1 MKLVTAFIK
10 PFRLDE
16 VQEAL
21 AYLEIRSM
29 AVGEVRGYGGRQA
42 MDGLDT
48 GELRLRVE
56 VTVPDDKLDQV
67 LAAFEA
73 ARTGHSG
80 DGLIFVVPL
89 DAVVTIRTGE
99 TRR

>member
-1 MKLVTAFIK
+1 MKLVTAVIK

-21 AYLEIRSM
+21 ALLQIRSM
-29 AVGEVRGYGGRQA
+29 AVGEVRGYGGRQGIN
-42 MDGLDT
+42 GLDT

-56 VTVPDDKLDQV
+56 VTVPDDKLDAV
-67 LAAFEA
+67 LEAFEA

-80 DGLIFVVPL
+80 DGLIFVTPL
-89 DAVVTIRTGE
+89 EAVVRIRTGE
-99 TRR
+99 TQR